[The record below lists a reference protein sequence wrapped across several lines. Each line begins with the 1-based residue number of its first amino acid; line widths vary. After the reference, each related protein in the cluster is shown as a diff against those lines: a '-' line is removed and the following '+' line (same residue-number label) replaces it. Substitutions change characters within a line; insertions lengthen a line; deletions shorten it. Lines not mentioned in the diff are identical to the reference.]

1 MAIIYT
7 YPVKTTPASDD
18 LILISDSADGN
29 KTKQIKF
36 SSLPGAQGNGIT
48 TLGVSGSGQT
58 GATQTLASGNAFLTI
73 GSSADTHTFNI
84 NGALPTANGGTGLTS
99 IGTADQVLSVNL
111 AANALQYSNPKVTKI
126 VKNNTGST
134 ILAGTPVYISGVIGD
149 TPTIAIADASDN
161 NKLPV
166 AGLLTHDMTNGF
178 EGTIMVTGSITGVR
192 TNDIPDVLAPGD
204 VLYLGAESGSGSI
217 PFLTTTKP
225 IGGNSIQALGIVSK
239 VATSGQGVIEV
250 NIQSDVEGLPN
261 FGAKGSLWVGA
272 DNGAVRNLTLGA
284 NEHVLTADSSV
295 AGGVKWA
302 AVSAAAG
309 SVSSVNFDTTG
320 LTPNVASTGAVT
332 VGGIL
337 AAKNGGTGY
346 GASSS
351 QSTNYAVGDLLYANT
366 TTSLVALNL
375 DSAGKVLTVNPAG
388 TAPIWANP
396 SVTAAGDS
404 GNIQFNN
411 GSGVFTASTNLSYN
425 TTTNTLDVGEQGT
438 AIGNLNVNGSS
449 SAVGTLKLG
458 GSGSGVNAPFV
469 SLQPSGASID
479 TYTIILPRNK
489 PTFKQSLFVSSVSG
503 TGTGS
508 TVQLDSRDKIPVD
521 HGGTNQTTIGAYAV
535 VVGSGAT
542 TTELS
547 SAATGAIQMPV
558 GTTAQRPTGAL
569 GMIRYNTDTGKMEAF
584 VAGSPNAWTA
594 LH

>member
-7 YPVKTTPASDD
+7 YPVKTTPANDD

-29 KTKQIKF
+29 KTKQIKV
-36 SSLPGAQGNGIT
+36 SSMPGAQGSGIT

-73 GSSADTHTFNI
+73 GSSANTHTFNI
-84 NGALPTANGGTGLTS
+84 NGALPTTNGGTGLTT

-134 ILAGTPVYISGVIGD
+134 ILAGTPVYISGVTGS

-166 AGLLTHDMTNGF
+166 AGLVTADIADGSD
-178 EGTIMVTGSITGVR
+178 GTIMVAGSITGVT
-192 TNDIPDVLAPGD
+192 TNNIGVAAPGD
-204 VLYLGAESGSGSI
+204 LVYVGATAGSGI
-217 PFLTTTKP
+217 PFLTGTKP
-225 IGGNSIQALGIVSK
+225 VGVNSIQALGIVSK
-239 VATSGQGVIEV
+239 VATSGQGIIEV

-261 FGAKGSLWVGA
+261 FGGLGRLWVGDA
-272 DNGAVRNLTLGA
+272 TGAVRVLTLGA
-284 NEHVLTADSSV
+284 DEHVLTADSSV
-295 AGGVKWA
+295 TGGVKWA
-302 AVSAAAG
+302 AVGAAAG

-366 TTSLVALNL
+366 TTSLVTLNL
-375 DSAGKVLTVNPAG
+375 GSAGKVLTVNPAG

-396 SVTAAGDS
+396 SVTAAGDA

-425 TTTNTLDVGEQGT
+425 TATNTLDVGEQGT

-547 SAATGAIQMPV
+547 SAATGAIQMPA
-558 GTTAQRPTGAL
+558 GTTAQRPGSPVN
-569 GMIRYNTDTGKMEAF
+569 GMIRYNSTTSKMEAY
-584 VAGSPNAWTA
+584 AGGAWVD